1 MMEVANL
8 SKEQF
13 TNHMDRGWQMLQE
26 RDFKGSEKAF
36 IAAYK
41 IHEDITAINNIAFAI
56 WHGGN
61 SQRAW
66 KKLEPY
72 LPGDKNLK
80 PNPFSFALAAQ
91 ILASLERP
99 DEARAYITKAVK
111 LFESG
116 LSNLDTLGFSREAW
130 YEYTLQIMKAAA
142 ALNDHRL
149 VFDYYRR
156 FAAYHMHW
164 ENHYLGGVAAF
175 NLGRYNRA
183 ASIWGTIQQVG
194 DFALHMQGVAF
205 QVERGIVP
213 PFPLEYELFDQE
225 KLYKMLDSIEEDQA
239 KMEEYSSKGSV
250 RMMLL
255 SILFSDEEMRQHT
268 GHFLKTLVTS
278 GGEWGT
284 TLGLQLLEANSVD
297 EDIKYQAAFALVEK
311 GHFEPG
317 QEIEVMVDG
326 KEKTIMIE
334 THAINLDYD
343 PELDKLNKQ
352 AIEQKN
358 EGRLDEA
365 ISILEPLYQQKRYY
379 PQTMV
384 TLANLYRQKEKY
396 EPALQ
401 ILEMVYQIVP
411 EYPASIVNL
420 AGVCYETGDYLR
432 ALELIDEIDREEM
445 DEEQYQVALNIRE
458 AAEKALEMES
468 PDHLFSFMSEIE
480 EKMREEVEMKPLP
493 LQAKL
498 KRGLKNMPNDWL
510 LNICYE
516 YDLDP
521 CDNRREREELIV
533 RSLTDKDFL
542 ADHLEDFDDI
552 ELELLRYLLEHEGW
566 ARLNNVTKKFGSMD
580 EDGYHW
586 LEEDPGSPLG
596 MLWSRGLVMVGRAMI
611 NNRSTRVVLIPSDL
625 RGILDLLLDDFIL

>member
-1 MMEVANL
+1 MKN
-8 SKEQF
+8 EQF
-13 TNHMDRGWQMLQE
+13 TNYMDRGRELLQE
-26 RDFKGSEKAF
+26 SDFKGAEKAF
-36 IAAYK
+36 TAAYK
-41 IHEDITAINNIAFAI
+41 IQEDITAINNIIFAI
-56 WHGGN
+56 WYGGYP
-61 SQRAW
+61 QRAW
-66 KKLEPY
+66 EKLEPY
-72 LPGDKNLK
+72 LPGDKDLK

-91 ILASLERP
+91 ILATLERF
-99 DEARAYITKAVK
+99 DETRFYINKAVK

-116 LSNLDTLGFSREAW
+116 LSNLDNVGFSREAW

-156 FAAYHMHW
+156 FNLYHIHW
-164 ENHYLGGVAAF
+164 ENHFLGGVAAF

-183 ASIWGTIQQVG
+183 ASIWGSIQQIG
-194 DFALHMQGVAF
+194 NFALHMQGVAF

-213 PFPLEYELFDQE
+213 PFPLEYELFDHE
-225 KLYKMLDSIEEDQA
+225 KLHAMFGSMEEDQS
-239 KMEEYSSKGSV
+239 KLEEYSSKGSV

-255 SILFSDEEMRQHT
+255 SILFSDEEVKQHV

-284 TLGLQLLEANSVD
+284 TFGLQLLEANSVD

-317 QEIEVMVDG
+317 QEIVVMVDG
-326 KEKTIMIE
+326 KEKQIIIE
-334 THAINLDYD
+334 SHAVNLDYD

-352 AIEQKN
+352 AIELSNK
-358 EGRLDEA
+358 GHLDEA
-365 ISILEPLYQQKRYY
+365 ISILEPLQEQKRYY

-401 ILEMVYQIVP
+401 ILEIVYQIVP
-411 EYPASIVNL
+411 EYPAAVVNL
-420 AGVCYETGDYLR
+420 AGVSYETGNYQR
-432 ALELIDEIDREEM
+432 AIDLIDEIDKEEM
-445 DEEQYQVALNIRE
+445 YEEHYKIAVNIRE
-458 AAEKALEMES
+458 AAEKALEMEN
-468 PDHLFSFMSEIE
+468 PDHLFSFMSEME
-480 EKMREEVEMKPLP
+480 EKMREEVEMKALP
-493 LQAKL
+493 LQSKL

-533 RSLTDKDFL
+533 RALNDEDFL
-542 ADHLEDFDDI
+542 VNHLEDLDDM
-552 ELELLRYLLEHEGW
+552 ELELLRYLLEKGGW
-566 ARLNNVTKKFGSMD
+566 ARLNSVTKKFGAMD
-580 EDGYHW
+580 EDGYYW
-586 LEEDPGSPLG
+586 LEEDPESPLG
-596 MLWSRGLVMVGRAMI
+596 MLWSRGLAMVGRAMI
-611 NNRSTRVVLIPSDL
+611 NNRNTRIALIPSDL
-625 RGILDLLLDDFIL
+625 RELLDHLLDDYVL

>member
-1 MMEVANL
+1 MNEEKFANY
-8 SKEQF
+8 
-13 TNHMDRGWQMLQE
+13 MDQGWQLLQE
-26 RDFKGSEKAF
+26 RDFKGAEKAF
-36 IAAYK
+36 AAAYK
-41 IHEDITAINNIAFAI
+41 ILEDITAINNIAFAI
-56 WHGGN
+56 WLGGN
-61 SQRAW
+61 TQRAW
-66 KKLEPY
+66 ETLEPY
-72 LPGDKNLK
+72 LPGDKDLK

-99 DEARAYITKAVK
+99 DEARVYITKAVK

-213 PFPLEYELFDQE
+213 PFPLEYELFDQRD
-225 KLYKMLDSIEEDQA
+225 LYAMIDSMDKDQA
-239 KMEEYSSKGSV
+239 KMLEYSSKGCI
-250 RMMLL
+250 RMMVL
-255 SILFSDEEMRQHT
+255 SILFSDEEIKQHT
-268 GHFLKTLVTS
+268 GHFLKTLVTF
-278 GGEWGT
+278 GGDWGT
-284 TLGLQLLEANSVD
+284 TFGLQLLEANSVD
-297 EDIKYQAAFALVEK
+297 EDMKYQAAFALVEK
-311 GHFEPG
+311 GHFESG
-317 QEIEVMVDG
+317 QEIEIMVDG
-326 KEKTIMIE
+326 KEKAIRIE
-334 THAINLDYD
+334 SHAVKLDFD

-352 AIEQKN
+352 AIKLKN

-365 ISILEPLYQQKRYY
+365 ISILEPLYEQKRLY

-384 TLANLYRQKEKY
+384 TLANLYRQKEEY
-396 EPALQ
+396 EQALH

-411 EYPASIVNL
+411 EYPAAVINL
-420 AGVCYETGDYLR
+420 AGVCYETGDYYR
-432 ALELIDEIDREEM
+432 AIDLIDEIDRDEM
-445 DEEQYQVALNIRE
+445 EEEQYQVALNILE

-468 PDHLFSFMSEIE
+468 PDHLFSFMAEME
-480 EKMREEVEMKPLP
+480 EKMREEVEMKALP
-493 LQAKL
+493 LQSKL

-510 LNICYE
+510 INICHE
-516 YDLDP
+516 YALDL

-542 ADHLEDFDDI
+542 AEHLEDFDDI
-552 ELELLRYLLEHEGW
+552 ELELLRYLLDQEGW
-566 ARLNNVTKKFGSMD
+566 ARLNSVTRKFGSMD
-580 EDGYHW
+580 EDGYYW
-586 LEEDPGSPLG
+586 LDEDPESPLG
-596 MLWSRGLVMVGRAMI
+596 MLWSRGLVMIGRTMI
-611 NNRSTRVVLIPSDL
+611 NNRNTRVALIPSEL
-625 RGILDLLLDDFIL
+625 RDILDLLLDDFIL